1 MVSFHYDIISLYR
14 PDPLSVQQS
23 LSFCVTVRL
32 SVSRE
37 QPADSHA
44 VKFSWSY
51 LTCQQSEDLADQMC
65 LCITV
70 LELRGNISMVF
81 QDLLWIRE
89 RRECA
94 CVRVCVCVSWG
105 AAVCGGWHDL
115 PGQIWCPCLWPDA
128 VEVELIGGRERE
140 RELHEAYTAV
150 NRTELR
156 WTWTDEGWQSEELWV
171 LNSYVCAGTE
181 VLDYLKSLSSG
192 KCRASKIF
200 VASFIKMFWNNR
212 IKMACSNFDVLHC

>member
-1 MVSFHYDIISLYR
+1 MLQSDCRSAGSSL
-14 PDPLSVQQS
+14 LIHTLWNSAG
-23 LSFCVTVRL
+23 VT
-32 SVSRE
+32 SPVSRVRIW
-37 QPADSHA
+37 QIRCVCASR
-44 VKFSWSY
+44 FSSCVGTSVWSFRICFEY
-51 LTCQQSEDLADQMC
+51 E
-65 LCITV
+65 
-70 LELRGNISMVF
+70 RGAN
-81 QDLLWIRE
+81 
-89 RRECA
+89 
-94 CVRVCVCVSWG
+94 VRVCVCVSWG

-181 VLDYLKSLSSG
+181 VLDYSKSLSSG

-200 VASFIKMFWNNR
+200 VAPFIKMFWNNR